1 MPMTARYEAPGA
13 QLLRNWKRLSKVPWG
28 HAIFNRL
35 LGRMVP
41 YTGALGAT
49 IEELEAGRSVVR
61 LDDRRAVRNHLE
73 SIHAIALANLAEL
86 TSGTAMLT
94 ALPAGTRGIV
104 TRMEIDFLKKAR
116 GTVTGRAQ
124 VKVPVIT
131 GPTVMHPEAEITDA
145 AGDVVARARVTWH
158 VAPLD
163 DSSARGS

>member
-1 MPMTARYEAPGA
+1 M
-13 QLLRNWKRLSKVPWG
+13 
-28 HAIFNRL
+28 

-41 YTGALGAT
+41 YTGALGAR
-49 IEELEAGRSVVR
+49 IEELDPGRTVVR

-94 ALPAGTRGIV
+94 ALPPGTRGIV
-104 TRMEIDFLKKAR
+104 TRLEIDFLKKAR

-124 VKVPVIT
+124 VKVPAIT
-131 GPTVMHPEAEITDA
+131 VPTVVHPEAEITDV

-158 VAPLD
+158 VAPVGD
-163 DSSARGS
+163 PSAQTAP